1 MRAPCRAGVIMPGM
15 SEILAVGIGVGLAAA
30 AGVRAYIPVLVVG
43 VFALIGTLALHRP
56 FGVLDGGVALG
67 ALVVLALLEV
77 GLDKAGGVSRVL
89 DYVQFPVRM
98 AAGAVLF
105 AVALG
110 VGVGQAAVPELVAGG
125 VIAGI
130 VAALKMVLRPVGG
143 GTGVSAG
150 FLSLCEDL
158 TGLIGGVV
166 SVFVP
171 YIALALVAFLLFFYY
186 RVKRR
191 RERKYRGLR
200 ILGD

>member
-1 MRAPCRAGVIMPGM
+1 MPGM

-77 GLDKAGGVSRVL
+77 GLDKAGRVSRVL

>member
-1 MRAPCRAGVIMPGM
+1 MPGM

-77 GLDKAGGVSRVL
+77 GLDKAGRASRVL

-110 VGVGQAAVPELVAGG
+110 VGVGQAAVLELVAGG

-171 YIALALVAFLLFFYY
+171 YIALVPVAFLLFFYY

-191 RERKYRGLR
+191 RGRKYRGLR

>member
-1 MRAPCRAGVIMPGM
+1 M

-77 GLDKAGGVSRVL
+77 GLDKAGRASRVL

-110 VGVGQAAVPELVAGG
+110 VGVGQAAVLELVAGG

-171 YIALALVAFLLFFYY
+171 YIALVPVAFLLFFYY

-191 RERKYRGLR
+191 RGRKYRGLR

>member
-1 MRAPCRAGVIMPGM
+1 M

-77 GLDKAGGVSRVL
+77 GLDKAGRVSRVL